1 MREQVEL
8 NRYLLMSKGYPVCLR
23 STTRVPFVVGVIEVS
38 PAAGDVISTD
48 PDVSPLRFIPAMSY
62 TF

>member
-1 MREQVEL
+1 VGLSVPIPTDEAKDTL
-8 NRYLLMSKGYPVCLR
+8 SVC
-23 STTRVPFVVGVIEVS
+23 STTRVPFVEGKVIVVS
-38 PAAGDVISTD
+38 PATAGDVISTD